1 MNPAWNWKQSLAKKT
16 GRSKTK
22 SKNKRHLKAVPSAPK
37 MPLQLVLN
45 HRVVDSMAAEFIQW
59 NTAEFPDPAEASECL
74 ELVKL
79 FLSAQH
85 AIDDSS
91 SATAIAAESVDAAV
105 ESIASALAPKHV
117 DEAFD
122 DLYFA
127 LDPYVRFLKDTGR
140 WTGTEDAYSELQDVL
155 GSGTPGTAQ
164 AHPGIT
170 IPHLTDEE
178 QEAAFNN
185 MPLIRRAAALLEWL
199 DTGKEVTATGALRLK
214 DIEPAAAAVGVP
226 ARGKRGAKRP
236 AMLFGQETSGG
247 QPDGPLEVGTMYGVP
262 VLTDVWPAM
271 VEAGLMTLTATR
283 AVPGPQATGWTSTKM
298 EKRLKA
304 RLMLSV
310 AFLVRVIYASN
321 DGWDGKAVQGLLLAI
336 LTYGTTDD
344 PVPIAEIEALA
355 SLDAGKIFQDDRTAN
370 NPDDL
375 ADDRGDAGLGT
386 AYASYAAMKAQQSLS
401 LLAEL
406 GLVEAET
413 HYQVPPVAIQCVDLA
428 AGFLGSGDE
437 GSDEESVSNVVPL
450 HAPAR
455 TDRPS
460 QDR

>member
-1 MNPAWNWKQSLAKKT
+1 MAKKT

-22 SKNKRHLKAVPSAPK
+22 SKNQRHLKAVPSAPK

-45 HRVVDSMAAEFIQW
+45 HRVVDSMAVEFIQW
-59 NTAEFPDPAEASECL
+59 NTAEFPDPAEAFECL

-85 AIDDSS
+85 AIDGSS

-105 ESIASALAPKHV
+105 ESIASGLAPEHV
-117 DEAFD
+117 EEAFD

-127 LDPYVRFLKDTGR
+127 LDSYGRFLKDTGR
-140 WTGTEDAYSELQDVL
+140 WTGTEGAYAELRDVL

-164 AHPGIT
+164 GHAGIT

-214 DIEPAAAAVGVP
+214 DVEPAAAAVGVP

-236 AMLFGQETSGG
+236 AMLFGQKSPGE
-247 QPDGPLEVGTMYGVP
+247 QPDGPLEVGTMYDVP
-262 VLTDVWPAM
+262 VLTDLWPAM
-271 VEAGLMTLTATR
+271 VEAGLITLTATR
-283 AVPGPQATGWTSTKM
+283 AVPGPETTGWTSTKM
-298 EKRLKA
+298 EERLKA

-310 AFLVRVIYASN
+310 AFLVRVIYASD
-321 DGWDGKAVQGLLLAI
+321 DGWDGKSVQGLLLAI

-344 PVPIAEIEALA
+344 PVPIAEIEALG
-355 SLDAGKIFQDDRTAN
+355 SLDAGKVFQDDRTAN
-370 NPDDL
+370 NPDDM
-375 ADDRGDAGLGT
+375 ADDRGDTGLGT
-386 AYASYAAMKAQQSLS
+386 AYASYTALRAQQSLS
-401 LLAEL
+401 LFAEL
-406 GLVEAET
+406 GLVEAHT
-413 HYQVPPVAIQCVDLA
+413 HYRVPPVAVQCVDLA
-428 AGFLGSGDE
+428 AGYLASAGEWSAQE
-437 GSDEESVSNVVPL
+437 PASNVVPL
-450 HAPAR
+450 HAPAL
-455 TDRPS
+455 PS
-460 QDR
+460 RVR